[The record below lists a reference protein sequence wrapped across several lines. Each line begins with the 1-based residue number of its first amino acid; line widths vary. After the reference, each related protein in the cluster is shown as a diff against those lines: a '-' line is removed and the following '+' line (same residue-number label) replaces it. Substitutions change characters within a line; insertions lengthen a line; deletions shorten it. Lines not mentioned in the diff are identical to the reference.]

1 MIEAKKYVARFMRI
15 RIKGACLAKYDKKS
29 SFLIVVIFRKP
40 HSVFLCF
47 SRVTSLIS
55 IDFA

>member
-1 MIEAKKYVARFMRI
+1 MTEAKKYVARFMRI
-15 RIKGACLAKYDKKS
+15 RIKGAYLAKYDKKS
-29 SFLIVVIFRKP
+29 SFLIVVIFRKS

-47 SRVTSLIS
+47 FRVTSLIS